1 MMNYLTEAELD
12 ACWEV
17 RKMCACDQ
25 LRRVTRGIT
34 QLYDNGMVPSGL
46 KVTQLPIFVGL
57 GSEGDLPL
65 SVLAEKLALD
75 RTTLTRNLK
84 VLEDRGLIRTY
95 EHPDDARVRMVSMT
109 LEGSRLL
116 TGALERWTQV
126 QEYVEASFGRERLIA
141 LARELSALARSVEDE
156 PAPAKPTSR
165 TPI

>member
-1 MMNYLTEAELD
+1 MNYLTTEELEV
-12 ACWEV
+12 CWEV

-25 LRRVTRGIT
+25 LRRVTRGVT
-34 QLYDNGMVPSGL
+34 QLYDNGMVDSGL

-95 EHPDDARVRMVSMT
+95 EHAQDARVRMVSIT
-109 LEGSRLL
+109 LEGSATL
-116 TGALERWTQV
+116 TGALERWAEV
-126 QEYVEASFGRERLIA
+126 QDFVEERFGRERLVA
-141 LARELSALARSVEDE
+141 LEDE
-156 PAPAKPTSR
+156 LAAFSQALEA
-165 TPI
+165 